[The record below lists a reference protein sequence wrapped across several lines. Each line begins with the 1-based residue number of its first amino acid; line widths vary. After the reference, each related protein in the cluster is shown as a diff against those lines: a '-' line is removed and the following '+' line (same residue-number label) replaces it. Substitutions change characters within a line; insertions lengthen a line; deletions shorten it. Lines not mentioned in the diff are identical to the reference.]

1 MSSIMGDRLKLHT
14 CLLAVA
20 AVALASSTAARAED
34 RTAMNAP
41 MAGIA
46 PVGPHEEAAPTI
58 ESLVAKHA
66 HDNGIP
72 VGLAKAVIG
81 VESRGNPK
89 ATNHGAMGLMQIKA
103 ATARTY
109 GFSGGASGLL
119 TPDTNLR
126 FGMRL
131 LAAAYR
137 AEGGDVCRT
146 LAFYQSG
153 HRVHRFSAAQRHY
166 CSKARAIMAHA

>member
-1 MSSIMGDRLKLHT
+1 MNLHRVT
-14 CLLAVA
+14 LIGVLA
-20 AVALASSTAARAED
+20 ALVSGSLAQAQGLT
-34 RTAMNAP
+34 
-41 MAGIA
+41 

-58 ESLVAKHA
+58 ASLVAQNA

-81 VESRGNPK
+81 IESRGNPK
-89 ATNHGAMGLMQIKA
+89 ARNHGAMGLMQIKTG
-103 ATARTY
+103 TARTM
-109 GFSGGASGLL
+109 GFSGSAIGLL
-119 TPDTNLR
+119 SPDTNLR
-126 FGMRL
+126 YGMKI

-153 HRVHRFSAAQRHY
+153 HRVHRFSAAQRTY
-166 CSKARAIMAHA
+166 CSKARSMMAHA